1 MDLGRAGGGGGVGAD
16 CRLFERALSSGEEAV
31 TALAGHA
38 AGCASCREK
47 LDLWKAIPR
56 SAPALKK
63 EWESP
68 ELFPRI
74 ARAISQEVRRRELPA
89 VPPAPRSR
97 YLPWLAAAAAVL
109 LFVLSIVGR
118 SVLRPGESG
127 RDPYSALRVSREPLM
142 TEKTLEEVEGAEAR
156 YRDSIEKLSAVAR
169 PRLDAPAT
177 ALQVAYREKLQML
190 DSAIAECRTAIEQN
204 RFNTH
209 LRKELLAM
217 YQEKQRTLQQ
227 LMKEARS

>member
-1 MDLGRAGGGGGVGAD
+1 MSAD
-16 CRLFERALSSGEEAV
+16 CRRFDRALSSGEEAMA
-31 TALAGHA
+31 ALAEHA
-38 AGCASCREK
+38 GGCASCREK
-47 LDLWKAIPR
+47 LDLWRTIPR
-56 SAPALKK
+56 SAPTLKK
-63 EWESP
+63 GWESP

-74 ARAISQEVRRRELPA
+74 ARAISEEVRQRELPA
-89 VPPAPRSR
+89 PVPAPRSR

-109 LFVLSIVGR
+109 LFVLSVIGR
-118 SVLRPGESG
+118 SVFKPDESG
-127 RDPYSALRVSREPLM
+127 RDPYSTLRVSREPLM
-142 TEKTLEEVEGAEAR
+142 TEKTLKEVEGAEAR
-156 YRDSIEKLSAVAR
+156 YRDSIEKLSALAR

-177 ALQVAYREKLQML
+177 AIQVAYREKLQML

>member
-1 MDLGRAGGGGGVGAD
+1 MSAD
-16 CRLFERALSSGEEAV
+16 CRRFDRALSSGEEAV
-31 TALAGHA
+31 AALAEHA
-38 AGCASCREK
+38 GGCASCREK
-47 LDLWKAIPR
+47 LDLWRTIPR

-63 EWESP
+63 GWESP
-68 ELFPRI
+68 ELFPCI
-74 ARAISQEVRRRELPA
+74 ARAISEEVRQRELPA
-89 VPPAPRSR
+89 RTPAPRSR

-109 LFVLSIVGR
+109 LFVLSVIGR
-118 SVLRPGESG
+118 SVFKPDESG

-142 TEKTLEEVEGAEAR
+142 TEKTLKEVEGAEAR
-156 YRDSIEKLSAVAR
+156 YRDSIEKLSALAR

-190 DSAIAECRTAIEQN
+190 DSAIAECRNAIEQN

-217 YQEKQRTLQQ
+217 YQEKQSTLQQ